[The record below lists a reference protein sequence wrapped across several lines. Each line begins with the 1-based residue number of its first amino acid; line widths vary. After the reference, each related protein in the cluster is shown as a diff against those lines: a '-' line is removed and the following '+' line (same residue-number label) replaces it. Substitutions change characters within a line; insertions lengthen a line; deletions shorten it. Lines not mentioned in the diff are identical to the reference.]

1 MKKREVEYLDY
12 LPTEWDRIFKKEY
25 NNIHFLLPDMKI
37 YVEHIGA
44 TSING
49 CRSFRNVDVLVS
61 TQNFAD
67 IFTAKM
73 LLCIDE
79 YKELPELNKED
90 MVVLIRKK
98 KYGSIGVTVRIV
110 EYGSETYLR
119 FIAFK
124 NILHDDYERVLKYN
138 HYRELF
144 FKQVDK
150 DIKKY
155 NEDKYLYINNL
166 IDENWKLEK

>member
-1 MKKREVEYLDY
+1 MRKKEVEYLEY
-12 LPTEWDRIFKKEY
+12 RPTEWDNIFKKEF
-25 NNIHFLLPDMKI
+25 NNIHFLLPDMKV

-44 TSING
+44 TSVNG

-67 IFTAKM
+67 IYTAKM

-79 YKELPELNKED
+79 YKEIPELGNENC
-90 MVVLIRKK
+90 VVLVRKK
-98 KYGSIGVTVRIV
+98 KYGQIGVTVRVV

-119 FIAFK
+119 FKAFK
-124 NILHDDYERVLKYN
+124 AILQEDYERTLKYN

-144 FKQVDK
+144 FRQVDK

-155 NEDKYLYINNL
+155 NEGKYLYINNL
-166 IDENWKLEK
+166 IDENWKFEK